1 MELKPY
7 RFNFL
12 STPDQTV
19 DGFYAHE
26 VQPFVPEAIGGEKD
40 AVDENGNPIY
50 QDIDQAK
57 LVPLLT
63 AALQDA
69 VREIENLKARLDEAG
84 L

>member
-1 MELKPY
+1 
-7 RFNFL
+7 
-12 STPDQTV
+12 
-19 DGFYAHE
+19 

-50 QDIDQAK
+50 QDIDQSK

-69 VREIENLKARLDEAG
+69 VREIELLKARLDTAG